1 MFADRDRIRAAET
14 GEELLNFDISDEAIE
29 GAASIIGG
37 VASVVAL
44 NFATAVIGN
53 CACPV

>member
-14 GEELLNFDISDEAIE
+14 GEKLLNFDISDEAIE

-37 VASVVAL
+37 VASVVTL